1 MPAQGAPA
9 GRLHYGFELDG
20 LPPGVDPKAPFELT
34 FTVVDSDRAIEVKTH
49 LD

>member
-1 MPAQGAPA
+1 
-9 GRLHYGFELDG
+9 

-34 FTVVDSDRAIEVKTH
+34 FTVVEGDRAVEVKTH